1 MSEHLAFALMTT
13 CRGKDSEPVTTT
25 SLDEFSFFVE
35 GFKVLRATNLQP
47 GETATL
53 EVTRLSE
60 QDLAEAR
67 EVAEL
72 DVLEGETR

>member
-1 MSEHLAFALMTT
+1 MSEHVTAFALLTS
-13 CRGKDSEPVTTT
+13 CRGRDSEPVTT
-25 SLDEFSFFVE
+25 SE
-35 GFKVLRATNLQP
+35 LQE

-60 QDLAEAR
+60 QGLADAR

-72 DVLEGETR
+72 GFTEGEER